1 MNNGLSN
8 NEITSDDL
16 QLVDEII
23 SINHSDLDR
32 TKQYCRCCIQ
42 CLSKFTFTSWV
53 YHITTSCWK
62 KQNNACYF
70 VDTYIAEQIN
80 ENNNFYG
87 AQNIIVPIIEVLPDD
102 QIITGLHDLNDID
115 PTSTN
120 CRAPHPD
127 TIIINNNHDKL
138 DQLEPNVNKKY
149 TTKCEDDVN
158 PDNVTEIYINDDIND
173 DIPTSDINLFP
184 DTGIQK
190 GQNKITEPAHM
201 ITESAITESA
211 ITESV
216 ITESAI
222 IQAESNDSDPH
233 VLPIKRLR
241 SKSDPVPEQ
250 KSSSKAL
257 QALQSPVIMRISIDS
272 PSSYPVA
279 VPSSPPSAISS
290 SPRLSESLSS
300 NELDE
305 KYRAIYENLKVIRSI
320 KPNDKLRVSSIGDLS
335 IEQSF
340 IPSLFRAL
348 SGNNKIVTVN
358 RIDETIKV
366 AKQLRKNSQI
376 KQLMDE
382 QLATG
387 LRNLAVTYK
396 NDDIFKEKLESL
408 ASSF

>member
-1 MNNGLSN
+1 
-8 NEITSDDL
+8 
-16 QLVDEII
+16 
-23 SINHSDLDR
+23 
-32 TKQYCRCCIQ
+32 
-42 CLSKFTFTSWV
+42 V

-201 ITESAITESA
+201 ITESAITESAITESAITESAITESA